1 MRTFIS
7 LFFLSFVLH
16 ATAQDWALLNPAYR
30 YNYSLGGTD
39 TITNQVFVTQIDT
52 LGTDDLL
59 LNLNGVVKV
68 CDTCS
73 TDIYEMRVWPD
84 APQWLGGQV
93 RITNDVW
100 HFTGNGER
108 VIMPLADAGSTW
120 LYDTLNNVWAEIGAV
135 MPATTFDLPDEH
147 RTIALSNGD
156 SLLLSRDHG
165 ILVWDSGHELIGI
178 NGPQLGRTIPTLAE
192 FFPYTAG
199 DLLQYDK
206 GYGLCDG
213 VGGCESRS
221 SEFKFTVESGDEQD
235 STIVWEGW
243 LKGHNVWSFQ
253 LGGIGSQPVEVHDYY
268 NSTGQWTS
276 GIPELPWAELLFSYP
291 GQLINRTHFM
301 DSSYGIGTNAC
312 IAEHRVD
319 TAGRYV
325 IGCRTFQNPIYQSY
339 GHFFWYGGEAPGP
352 NGTIPLFGPEDYGD
366 IGDPQ
371 AGVTYIEGFGLLAF
385 SGFYFETGEHYWL
398 RGLML
403 DGDTVYGSFTDDSIL
418 LGLNDPLPRSNFQ
431 IAPNPANDFITIEG
445 LANDAGTLLVMD
457 AAGRTQLTRATMGR
471 KHITLDVS
479 TLPPGIYLLRAA
491 DGTVTRRFAIVR

>member
-192 FFPYTAG
+192 FFPYMAG
-199 DLLQYDK
+199 DILEYEK
-206 GYGLCDG
+206 GYGSCDG
-213 VGGCESRS
+213 IGGCEGRS

-235 STIVWEGW
+235 SAIVWEGW
-243 LKGHNVWSFQ
+243 LKAHDVWYFQ
-253 LGGIGSQPVEVHDYY
+253 LGGIGSPTQYVHDYT
-268 NSTGQWTS
+268 NATGQWTS
-276 GIPELPWAELLFSYP
+276 GIPELPWSELLFSYP
-291 GQLINRTHFM
+291 GQLVIGEHFM
-301 DSSYGIGTNAC
+301 APYGPRPNAC
-312 IAEHRVD
+312 IAEHRLD

-325 IGCRTFQNPIYQSY
+325 IRCRPFQPEGAGDT
-339 GHFFWYGGEAPGP
+339 GHFFHYEGETSGPGG
-352 NGTIPLFGPEDYGD
+352 TSQLFGPIDWNYEEEPHRGVLYTEG
-366 IGDPQ
+366 IGL
-371 AGVTYIEGFGLLAF
+371 IAF
-385 SGFYFETGEHYWL
+385 TGNYFEMEEHYWL